1 MIEEIELNML
11 EDNISI
17 HDQFQFEI
25 KWAYMFNDKKKYT
38 MYDIETYFFIP
49 ENLGI
54 SRSTYLK
61 KDFYSDLKTY
71 IRFKTPTILLRQF
84 TDAPHDLIKDL
95 SSIFCRVAEHPTREI
110 LLEFEDRIKLFCCE
124 FKSSLREHVAL
135 INKREQPTDIHILL
149 DQYIEHTGKIADGY
163 RQLRKILNVPSIHEK
178 VFSKYL
184 FGDEYI
190 SLTIEDYTFS
200 LLSLLGKKSLD
211 LDPAY
216 SKKLLD
222 IVAKEIEYRKTSGY
236 PSIPQFNSDNEVLV
250 FRKGILKKYLGS
262 ILYLNVRSEHS
273 GGFIEQIAFGIA
285 AGLSMVF
292 ATAVAFFSQKNYESF
307 SLPLFI
313 ALVISYMFKD
323 RIKEGLRIYLRK
335 KLDKV
340 LYDHKIT
347 LHTKD
352 NEKVGWCKE
361 SFGFVNETTVSE
373 AVLKLR
379 NKDHI
384 TEIENDWLGEQII
397 LYKKLIKLCPK
408 DSAQF
413 HKITTINSINDIMRF
428 NIERFLS
435 KMDNPAKPI
444 FVIHENGF
452 KQIFAKRVYHLNLII
467 KYTFDNKSIYR
478 RFRIILSR
486 RGIRSIEMVDS
497 N

>member
-1 MIEEIELNML
+1 VIEEIEFNML
-11 EDNISI
+11 EDNITI
-17 HDQFQFEI
+17 HDRFQFEI
-25 KWAYMFNDKKKYT
+25 KWAYMFNAQKKYT

-54 SRSTYLK
+54 NKVTYAK
-61 KDFYSDLKTY
+61 KDFYNDLKTY
-71 IRFKTPTILLRQF
+71 IRFKTPTILLKQF
-84 TDAPHDLIKDL
+84 TGAPHDLIEGLRD
-95 SSIFCRVAEHPTREI
+95 IFGRVVEHPTRE
-110 LLEFEDRIKLFCCE
+110 LLAEFEDRIKLFCCE

-135 INKREQPTDIHILL
+135 VDKREQPTDLYILF

-190 SLTIEDYTFS
+190 SLTIEDYTVS
-200 LLSLLGKKSLD
+200 LLSLLSKKSSD
-211 LDPAY
+211 LDAAY
-216 SKKLLD
+216 TAKLLG
-222 IVAKEIEYRKTSGY
+222 IIEKETEYRKSNGY
-236 PSIPQFNSDNEVLV
+236 PSIPQVNSDNDVLV
-250 FRKGILKKYLGS
+250 FRKGILKKYFGS
-262 ILYLNVRSEHS
+262 ILYLNVRSENS
-273 GGFIEQIAFGIA
+273 GGFIEQIVFGIA

-292 ATAVAFFSQKNYESF
+292 ATAVAFFSQKTYESF

-323 RIKEGLRIYLRK
+323 RIKESLRIYLRN

-340 LYDHKIT
+340 LFDHKIT
-347 LHTKD
+347 LHTRD

-361 SFGFVNETTVSE
+361 SFGFVNEGTVSE
-373 AVLKLR
+373 EILKLR

-384 TEIENDWLGEQII
+384 TEIENNWLGEQII
-397 LYKKLIKLCPK
+397 LYKKLIKLGPA

-413 HKITTINSINDIMRF
+413 RQIATADSVNDIIRF
-428 NIERFLS
+428 NIERFFP
-435 KMDNPAKPI
+435 KMDDPIKPI
-444 FVIHENGF
+444 FVIHDNAL
-452 KQIFAKRVYHLNLII
+452 KKIFAKRVYHLNLII

-478 RFRIILSR
+478 RFRIILNR
-486 RGIRSIEMVDS
+486 RGIRSIEMVDP